1 MEENKNIPETAEE
14 AVNQEKKEKKAH
26 KQDKK
31 LLAEIE
37 ELKAKIAESD
47 DKYLRMA
54 AEYDNFRRRSREE
67 KDAIYETAM
76 ADTVKELLPI
86 IDNLDRAAGY
96 TEGDKILEGLVLIS
110 KATASVFEKLGVE
123 EYGSPGETFDPNIHN
138 AVFHIDD
145 ENYGEGEIVEVFQKG
160 YKKGK
165 HIIRFAMVKTAN

>member
-14 AVNQEKKEKKAH
+14 AVKMDKKDKKIG

-31 LLAEIE
+31 LLEEI
-37 ELKAKIAESD
+37 AKLEARIAEND

-76 ADTVKELLPI
+76 ADTIKELLPI
-86 IDNLDRAAGY
+86 IDNLDRAAGF
-96 TEGDKILEGLVLIS
+96 TEGEKVLEGLVMTA
-110 KATASVFEKLGVE
+110 KATAAVFDKLGVE
-123 EYGSPGETFDPNIHN
+123 EYGKPGDTFDPNIHN

-145 ENYGEGEIVEVFQKG
+145 ESYGEGEIVEVFQKG